1 MCFYIFNTCFSKEDE
16 ESSINLEAYKF
27 IDKIQQ
33 ENIQKNNNFNEFYIQ
48 SDVSTNIEEP
58 INNWEDYLNE
68 DYILVDID

>member
-1 MCFYIFNTCFSKEDE
+1 MCFYIFDTCFSKEDE
-16 ESSINLEAYKF
+16 EPSINLQAYKF

-58 INNWEDYLNE
+58 INNWEDYLNDE
-68 DYILVDID
+68 YVIINID